1 MIPFLIRKFSVPFFQ
16 LLFRAF
22 TLYIWKGGGGGR
34 GSGEEGEEPEP
45 AQSEPGQTTGLQ
57 LGPEPGVQRCG
68 PPRPFGVRGAASAS
82 RGPRNVPPPAGRAA
96 GGRAQP
102 GVWQTPPRVESF
114 ASGRFRKRLWVGG
127 PRTGKSGRYG
137 EPDATVAT
145 VSSPRGAA
153 ALGGPVPTAAA
164 AAAAAPVAAATPGW
178 GLQPRSGGPSGA
190 LRAPR
195 LPLRLLRGVLPAR
208 KGRVSGEVG
217 GEKGAG
223 GHLEIGG
230 APGSGG
236 DQDLSLRAEFE
247 RTRTRVGGPS

>member
-1 MIPFLIRKFSVPFFQ
+1 M
-16 LLFRAF
+16 
-22 TLYIWKGGGGGR
+22 
-34 GSGEEGEEPEP
+34 
-45 AQSEPGQTTGLQ
+45 
-57 LGPEPGVQRCG
+57 
-68 PPRPFGVRGAASAS
+68 RGAASAS
-82 RGPRNVPPPAGRAA
+82 RGPRNVPPPAGPAA

-114 ASGRFRKRLWVGG
+114 ASGRFRKRLRVGG

-137 EPDATVAT
+137 EQDATVAT

-153 ALGGPVPTAAA
+153 ALGAPRPAAA
-164 AAAAAPVAAATPGW
+164 AAAATVAATTPGW
-178 GLQPRSGGPSGA
+178 GLQPRRGGPSGA

-195 LPLRLLRGVLPAR
+195 LPLRLLRGVLPAG

-217 GEKGAG
+217 GGKGAG

-230 APGSGG
+230 APECGG

-247 RTRTRVGGPS
+247 RTRTGVGGPS